1 MVKSLSKKEL
11 SVALGISKFFARP
24 LKTIASRQKGNGL
37 RNGGGGG
44 GVTAAATKLKQ
55 KLFFW
60 LCFYF
65 EFFRFIYVAIGE

>member
-44 GVTAAATKLKQ
+44 GGGGGDKTETEIIFLVVF
-55 KLFFW
+55 LF
-60 LCFYF
+60 
-65 EFFRFIYVAIGE
+65 